1 MTRSDPRLAKRV
13 KLSDGALITRML
25 DIANGLDDVIR
36 MGRRAHATTR
46 KMQQCLGNQADSDLD
61 ERLDKIRNFDLI

>member
-1 MTRSDPRLAKRV
+1 MTRIDPRLAKRV

-36 MGRRAHATTR
+36 MGR
-46 KMQQCLGNQADSDLD
+46 GDPDLD
-61 ERLDKIRNFDLI
+61 TPIHIMKAGQEALAAGLPCIASDRVGP